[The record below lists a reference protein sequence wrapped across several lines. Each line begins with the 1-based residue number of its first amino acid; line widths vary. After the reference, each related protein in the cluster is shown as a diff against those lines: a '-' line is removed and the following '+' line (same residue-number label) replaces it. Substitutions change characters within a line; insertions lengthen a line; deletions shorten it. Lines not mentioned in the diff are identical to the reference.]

1 MNDSPTVAPMRDDVR
16 HQCWSTSQ
24 TAYLCNL
31 DPADRTAW
39 AVLYQ
44 SPPVRT
50 ESGSTSH
57 SLNFPVLIVSAY
69 ANEPEAVAHRVVDI
83 LNKHWDEEPTE

>member
-1 MNDSPTVAPMRDDVR
+1 MTAAASDA
-16 HQCWSTSQ
+16 HLCWSADQ
-24 TAYLCNL
+24 TAYLRNV
-31 DPADRTAW
+31 DPANLTAW

-44 SPPVRT
+44 SAPVRT

-69 ANEPEAVAHRVVDI
+69 ANDPEAIARRVVDI
-83 LNKHWDEEPTE
+83 LNEHWDEGAEQE